1 MGPQLPGYQAIAC
14 NSQFNRGTPHMRKR
28 LWVLISAAAVL
39 VVAVVVLWHRHR
51 DSSAVEAAPGPP
63 AAEVAVVQR
72 GSIDQVLTLAG
83 QFQPYQVIDVHPKVS
98 GFIRHIYVD
107 IGDRVHQGETLAVL
121 EVPEL
126 KAQLTGTVSEVARS
140 KDEID
145 RAQHEVKRAES
156 TYSAL
161 HADYQRL
168 LQTSQAQ
175 PGLVAQQELDDA
187 QAKDLSSE
195 ADVDAAKAALDAAD
209 KGMEVSRA
217 NNQRVSAMEDYTNVV
232 APLDGV
238 IIWRYADT
246 GALIQSG
253 VNSNSEDLPIVK
265 LAQSGLMRLRLPV
278 PENYVRYVHLGDNVR
293 VRVDALNRSFTGE
306 IVRFTRELNFE
317 TRTMETEVDV
327 PNKDLAIDSGM
338 YANVL
343 MRLNHADNVLTIPV
357 GAIVLHRNPD
367 SSAQNQVYVI
377 DRDNHVQI
385 RNVQVGIEGN
395 QLAEVRSGL
404 EEGDRVILA
413 GEEKYRQGEA
423 VSPEVTATPASET
436 APQSGGVIDMNPDAK
451 AAEGSE

>member
-1 MGPQLPGYQAIAC
+1 
-14 NSQFNRGTPHMRKR
+14 MRKR
-28 LWVLISAAAVL
+28 LWVLISAAAIVL
-39 VVAVVVLWHRHR
+39 VAVVILWHRHR
-51 DSSAVEAAPGPP
+51 GTSAVEAAPGPP
-63 AAEVAVVQR
+63 AAQVAVVQR
-72 GSIDQVLTLAG
+72 GNIDQVLTLAG

-98 GFIRHIYVD
+98 GFIRHIFVD

-145 RAQHEVKRAES
+145 RAQHEVQRAES

-187 QAKDLSSE
+187 QAKDLSAQ
-195 ADVDAAKAALDAAD
+195 ADVDAAKAAFDGAQ
-209 KGMEVSRA
+209 KGMDVSRA
-217 NNQRVSAMEDYTNVV
+217 DNQRVSAMEDYTNVV

-253 VNSNSEDLPIVK
+253 VNSNNQDLPIVK

-278 PENYVRYVHLGDNVR
+278 PESYVRYVHLGDNVR

-343 MRLNHADNVLTIPV
+343 MRLSHADNVLTIPV
-357 GAIVLHRNPD
+357 GAIVLHKNPD
-367 SSAQNQVYVI
+367 NTAQNQVYVV
-377 DRDNHVQI
+377 DRNNHVQI
-385 RNVQVGIEGN
+385 RSVDVGIEGS
-395 QLAEVRSGL
+395 QLAEIRNGL
-404 EEGDRVILA
+404 QQGDRVIMGA
-413 GEEKYRQGEA
+413 EDKYRQDET
-423 VSPEVTATPASET
+423 VTPEVTQTPASET
-436 APQSGGVIDMNPDAK
+436 TPQTGGVIDMSGEN
-451 AAEGSE
+451 AAGSQQ